1 MINDQRRT
9 VMAKALSAINSGQ
22 LFEAHFELMGFDT
35 QSRHPIACDQPL
47 TSQLNQALNA
57 IFAQHTESLGM
68 GFMILGLV
76 PFVLNV
82 LNESTTDSLKR
93 RLLSTDLN
101 AEDARQFVDAVN
113 LIIADHENF
122 SARKTTRPPV
132 LTHLCCLALSEQ
144 ERHPHLA
151 VDVKGFGQVLGNKG
165 DKDFLS
171 GISSIVLPVI
181 TMIDS
186 GKADQALQSLFSRKL
201 IDPLYRLCSELA
213 TYYGMMS
220 RTHFIEN
227 LEWFAIK
234 RLQNLSPGAQTVS
247 LCNPQRVAQLVCRL
261 LCHSAAS
268 FSKHLGADST
278 SSSFEKRLQSCRV
291 VLDYVREHLTSDE
304 RREGFNHLFS
314 GLIAK
319 YGHILYYG
327 SHAAYPA
334 YLVVLHSLYV
344 DVDLDFCQ
352 KLLKRR
358 DGVYL
363 AMYIK
368 DFNPEKMGSL
378 SDNNLTDLL
387 GHDLGL

>member
-1 MINDQRRT
+1 MSNDQQRT
-9 VMAKALSAINSGQ
+9 VMAKALSAINGGQ
-22 LFEAHFELMGFDT
+22 LFEAHFELMALDAQERQLIVFD
-35 QSRHPIACDQPL
+35 QQL
-47 TSQLNQALNA
+47 TTQLNQALNT

-68 GFMILGLV
+68 GFMILGLI
-76 PFVLNV
+76 PFVLS
-82 LNESTTDSLKR
+82 LLKETTTDSLKR
-93 RLLSTDLN
+93 RLLSTDLS
-101 AEDARQFVDAVN
+101 AEDAKHLVGAVN

-122 SARKTTRPPV
+122 SVRKTTRPPV

-144 ERHPHLA
+144 ARHPHLV

-186 GKADQALQSLFSRKL
+186 GKADEALQNLFSRKL

-213 TYYGMMS
+213 TCYGMMS

-234 RLQNLSPGAQTVS
+234 RLQSLSPGAQTLS
-247 LCNPQRVAQLVCRL
+247 LCNPQCVAQLVCRL
-261 LCHSAAS
+261 LCHPVAS
-268 FSKHLGADST
+268 FSRHLGANST
-278 SSSFEKRLQSCRV
+278 SSTFEKRLQSCRV
-291 VLDYVREHLTSDE
+291 VLDYVREHLAPDQ
-304 RREGFNHLFS
+304 RRDGFNHLFS

-327 SHAAYPA
+327 SHASYPA
-334 YLVVLHSLYV
+334 YLAILHSLYV
-344 DVDLDFCQ
+344 DVDVDACQ

-378 SDNNLTDLL
+378 TDNNLTDLL
-387 GHDLGL
+387 GHELGL